1 MQTVSETQNQKK
13 VLIEEAIHEIELT
26 SDEKKTFVWLYHQD
40 LFTVSNICDVINK
53 ARCLDAK
60 AK

>member
-1 MQTVSETQNQKK
+1 MQALSDLKNQKK
-13 VLIEEAIHEIELT
+13 ALIEEATYELELT

-40 LFTVSNICDVINK
+40 LFTVSNICSIIMK